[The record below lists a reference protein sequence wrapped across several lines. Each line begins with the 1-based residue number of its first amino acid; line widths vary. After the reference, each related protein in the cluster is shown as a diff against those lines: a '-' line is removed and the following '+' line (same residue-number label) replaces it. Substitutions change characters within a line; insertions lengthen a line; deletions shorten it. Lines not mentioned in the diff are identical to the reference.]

1 MGKIAVA
8 AIGEDEFGIEIDK
21 IVEILKGQKVFQL
34 PNLPS
39 FLSGVINLRG
49 EVIPVIDL
57 RRRFGIKPIKGKDR
71 IVVIRFGKEKIGLF
85 VDDIKE
91 IINLDPSD
99 ISTPPTIFKGLKTEY
114 MVGIGK
120 KDDRIIIILNLDSII
135 TSEEEIRLEEIKEE
149 VKDAALC

>member
-71 IVVIRFGKEKIGLF
+71 IVVIRFGKEKVGLF